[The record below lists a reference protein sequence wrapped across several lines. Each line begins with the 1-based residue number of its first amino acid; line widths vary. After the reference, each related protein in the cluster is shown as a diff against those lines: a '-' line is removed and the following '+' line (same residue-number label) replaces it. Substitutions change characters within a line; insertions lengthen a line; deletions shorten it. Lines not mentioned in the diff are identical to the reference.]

1 MLTRERWARAWPAAS
16 VAVWLLGVVA
26 RCIYV
31 LRLHHPRHYII
42 TDARQLVDLAQ
53 KLIDAPANQVAYDTI
68 WPPGTSAILAVLLA
82 RDPTGGVAAGVQLL
96 LSCLLPLLVAHT
108 AWMIGGR
115 KLAAIALVFA
125 SLHPGFIH
133 SAGFFLSEQFF
144 QFAIGLA
151 MWASLAV
158 VAWERESDLG
168 GNRSQQVQQVLIR
181 CALGFAVGTTWGLAT
196 SFRPN
201 ALPVAVLV
209 GIGLAVHWW
218 RARRRPA
225 LTLLA
230 GGLAGLVLII
240 APLTHRCSVLNG
252 TGFCPVSNNIA
263 MNVALGQL
271 DEVAGLEFFDP
282 ANPDLDSSW
291 SPPALIQHGYAG
303 TLRVPFTIY
312 DVRAIAGWVWQ
323 RIIVDPERFALRV
336 ARNVIDLYRVD
347 SWPPNFGPVPAP
359 AHQVVGWL
367 FFGGVVIPG
376 LIGLRRAWRERGSTS
391 TSPLLLCL
399 VMLAV
404 MVVAA
409 FSLGEPR
416 YRYPFDGVL
425 IVFAGV
431 VLLRIAPAG
440 RLPPAPAPRR
450 RDIAVGVGGAAAL
463 ALATAVV
470 IAVVSH
476 PGARG
481 AEAAPPEREMAPI
494 EAPAVHRDAGEL
506 ARPVAAG
513 SAFDA
518 PGNHRFDCDA
528 TCTELR
534 LTFPAVQ
541 QAAAVEVSLDD
552 NDRYRVTFYLKDVA
566 VSHVD
571 VPRQQRGGMRVATIN
586 VPAAAVSAGYDAV
599 GVLPLYG
606 DRFYAL
612 GHLLLLR

>member
-1 MLTRERWARAWPAAS
+1 MLSRERWARVWPAAS

-31 LRLHHPRHYII
+31 LRLHHPRHYVI

-53 KLIDAPANQVAYDTI
+53 KLIDAPASQVAFDTI
-68 WPPGTSAILAVLLA
+68 WPPGTSAILAVLLS

-96 LSCLLPLLVAHT
+96 LSCLLPLLVGHT

-115 KLAAIALVFA
+115 KLAALALVFA

-151 MWASLAV
+151 MWTSVAV
-158 VAWERESDLG
+158 VAWERDSDQG
-168 GNRSQQVQQVLIR
+168 GNRLQRVQWVLAR

-196 SFRPN
+196 NFRPN

-209 GIGLAVHWW
+209 GIGLTVHWW
-218 RARRRPA
+218 RARRRAA
-225 LTLLA
+225 LSLLA

-240 APLTHRCSVLNG
+240 APLTHRCSVLNDS
-252 TGFCPVSNNIA
+252 GFCPVSNNIA

-271 DEVAGLEFFDP
+271 DEAAGLEFFDP

-303 TLRVPFTIY
+303 TLRVPFSIY

-323 RIIVDPERFALRV
+323 RIAVDPERFALRV
-336 ARNVIDLYRVD
+336 ARNVIDLFRVD

-359 AHQVVGWL
+359 AHQIVGWL

-391 TSPLLLCL
+391 TTPLLLCL

-404 MVVAA
+404 VVVAA
-409 FSLGEPR
+409 LSLGEPR

-425 IVFAGV
+425 IIFAGA
-431 VLLRIAPAG
+431 VLLRIAPAD
-440 RLPPAPAPRR
+440 RPPAPRR
-450 RDIAVGVGGAAAL
+450 RGVAVGVGGAASV
-463 ALATAVV
+463 ALATAAVV
-470 IAVVSH
+470 AVVSH
-476 PGARG
+476 PAADAPQTARS
-481 AEAAPPEREMAPI
+481 EQEMAPI
-494 EAPAVHRDAGEL
+494 EAPALRRDAGEL
-506 ARPVAAG
+506 ARAVAAG
-513 SAFDA
+513 SPFDA
-518 PGNHRFDCDA
+518 PGNHRFDCDV

-534 LTFPAVQ
+534 LTFPRIQ

-552 NDRYRVTFYLKDVA
+552 NDRYRVTFYRDDVA

-586 VPAAAVSAGYDAV
+586 VPTAAAAAGYDAI

-612 GHLLLLR
+612 GHLRLLR

>member
-1 MLTRERWARAWPAAS
+1 
-16 VAVWLLGVVA
+16 VA
-26 RCIYV
+26 
-31 LRLHHPRHYII
+31 H
-42 TDARQLVDLAQ
+42 
-53 KLIDAPANQVAYDTI
+53 DTI

-82 RDPTGGVAAGVQLL
+82 RDPTGGVAASVQLV
-96 LSCLLPLLVAHT
+96 LSCLLPLVVAHT
-108 AWMIGGR
+108 AWMVGGR
-115 KLAAIALVFA
+115 KLAAVALVFA
-125 SLHPGFIH
+125 SLHPGFVH

-144 QFAIGLA
+144 QFAIGMA
-151 MWASLAV
+151 MWASVAV
-158 VAWERESDLG
+158 VAWERESDGDGARL
-168 GNRSQQVQQVLIR
+168 RSTAVR

-201 ALPVAVLV
+201 ALPVALMV

-225 LTLLA
+225 LALLA
-230 GGLAGLVLII
+230 GGLAGMVLII
-240 APLTHRCSVLNG
+240 APLTHRCSVLKAE
-252 TGFCPVSNNIA
+252 GFCAVSNNVA

-282 ANPDLDSSW
+282 VNPDLDSSW
-291 SPPALIQHGYAG
+291 SPPALLQHGYAG

-312 DVRAIAGWVWQ
+312 DVRAIAGWVWR
-323 RIIVDPERFALRV
+323 RIAVDPERFVLRV
-336 ARNVIDLYRVD
+336 ARNVIDLFRVE

-359 AHQVVGWL
+359 AHQVMGWL

-391 TSPLLLCL
+391 TMPVLLCL

-425 IVFAGV
+425 IVFAGL
-431 VLLRIAPAG
+431 VLLRIAPG
-440 RLPPAPAPRR
+440 DRPPAPGRR
-450 RDIAVGVGGAAAL
+450 GLAAGVGGAASL
-463 ALATAVV
+463 ALATAAV

-476 PGARG
+476 P
-481 AEAAPPEREMAPI
+481 AAHATETAPRNRELAPTI
-494 EAPAVHRDAGEL
+494 EAPALRRDAGEF

-518 PGNHRFDCDA
+518 PGNHRFHCDVM
-528 TCTELR
+528 CTELR
-534 LTFPAVQ
+534 LTLPAV
-541 QAAAVEVSLDD
+541 ARAPVVEISLDD

-566 VSHVD
+566 MGHVD
-571 VPRQQRGGMRVATIN
+571 VARAQRGGMRVATLD
-586 VPAAAVSAGYDAV
+586 VPPAAASAGYDAV
-599 GVLPLYG
+599 GILPLYG
-606 DRFYAL
+606 DGLYAM
-612 GHLLLLR
+612 GHLRSLP